1 MAVRNFTN
9 TSTEGA
15 LLGAIG
21 TGDTTI
27 TLSGTGLTNIPTPPF
42 YVRIDPDTA
51 SEEIVLVGSG
61 SSATTLLNC
70 TRGYDGTSA
79 FSHGAGAKVR
89 HCVAAE
95 HYNKADAHPE
105 ASTNVHG
112 LSGGSAVA
120 GTTQTQTLTN
130 KTINSSIID
139 IAHST
144 SPTASQGVRVHA
156 DNATGRDGFVWDN
169 TAGSSGRAF
178 VALSGG
184 VVRYRVDSVG
194 GLTLNS
200 STGTDK
206 VFSVQ
211 NSLVE
216 RLFMQADGH
225 TDFALQAVGATV
237 DRVRIR
243 AQATQ
248 KALAVKDSG
257 GADVLTIDAAGNVA
271 SSATVSAGANL
282 TATGS
287 VSAGTSLTTGT
298 TAVVG
303 TNLTVNGNSTFTGT
317 SLHTGT
323 SSFTGDSTWT
333 LPAAGTTPRIT
344 SRSRTGGR
352 NFEGRDQSDVVTFH
366 VKETGE
372 IVTAAK
378 AFIHN
383 SSSPVVA
390 LVNATSDVPSP
401 SSAMVVLDNS
411 DKLFKQWNGSSWVTV
426 GTFST
431 NKYVRYRSTVD
442 QSIPNN
448 ANTKVAFPTADV
460 TDTAIVTVAS
470 NTDFTLVRGGLY
482 LIECNVQHEAD
493 ANGSRWLWIA
503 DSANQAN
510 RYAVDT
516 NNPNNTAA
524 TAQQVV
530 CLRRFTAG
538 TVISAWTYQDCGVAN
553 PLTGSLPSLCPMHIN
568 FTWLGP

>member
-9 TSTEGA
+9 TSTEGS

-21 TGDTTI
+21 TGDTSI
-27 TLSGTGLTNIPTPPF
+27 TLSGTGLTNIPTTPF

-51 SEEIVLVGSG
+51 SEEIVLVGAG

-79 FSHGAGAKVR
+79 FSHSAGAKVR

-95 HYNKADAHPE
+95 HYNKTDAHTE

-112 LSGGSAVA
+112 LTGGSAVA

-130 KTINSSIID
+130 KTLNSSIVD

-144 SPTASQGVRVHA
+144 SPVASQGVRVHG

-184 VVRYRVDSVG
+184 VVRFRVDGVG
-194 GLTLNS
+194 GVTLNS
-200 STGTDK
+200 STGADK
-206 VFSVQ
+206 VLSVQ
-211 NSLVE
+211 NSLTE
-216 RLFMQADGH
+216 RLFVQADGH
-225 TDFALQAVGATV
+225 VDFALQAVGATV

-257 GADVLTIDAAGNVA
+257 GADVLTIDASGSVA
-271 SSATVSAGANL
+271 SSGTVSAGGNV

-287 VSAGTSLTTGT
+287 VAAGTSLTTGT

-352 NFEGRDQSDVVTFH
+352 NFEGRDQSDVITFH

-378 AFIHN
+378 AYIHN
-383 SSSPVVA
+383 NSSPVVA
-390 LVNATSDVPSP
+390 LVNATTDVPSP
-401 SSAMVVLDNS
+401 SSAMVILDNS
-411 DKLFKQWNGSSWVTV
+411 DKLFKQWNGSTWSVV
-426 GTFST
+426 GTFGT
-431 NKYVRYRSTVD
+431 GNYVRYSRGTD

-448 ANTKVAFPTADV
+448 ANTKVAFTTADV

-470 NTDFTLVRGGLY
+470 STDFTLVRAGRY

-503 DSANQAN
+503 DSSNQAN
-510 RYAVDT
+510 RYATDT
-516 NNPNNTAA
+516 NNPNNSAA
-524 TAQQVV
+524 CAQQVV

-538 TVISAWTYQDCGVAN
+538 TVISAYVYQDSGVAN
-553 PLTGSLPSLCPMHIN
+553 PLTGSLPSLCPMQIN